1 MDLSFK
7 DMSQKSESELAKLS
21 DEAKQELRSLTLK
34 ASSQELK
41 DVRSIR
47 TLRRTLARIM
57 TSLTSVR
64 RQKSS

>member
-7 DMSQKSESELAKLS
+7 DTAEKSEGELTKLAG
-21 DEAKQELRSLTLK
+21 DTRQELRSLALK

-57 TSLTSVR
+57 TRLAAVR